1 MIDDGIYGTEGIIL
15 TKEKEPEYVLGL
27 SFPVGIGNKSYEEL
41 ANDTM
46 SIRIL
51 LTSGKDSVFNAVSY
65 ESTEDQV
72 TVGGNEFK
80 GRLYRFLMNST
91 DFNALKN
98 HVPNR
103 LQIYFKGKINKTKPR
118 RSTPGG
124 YISSEN
130 AMISKFTTL
139 ANSIGEIKILEKK

>member
-1 MIDDGIYGTEGIIL
+1 
-15 TKEKEPEYVLGL
+15 
-27 SFPVGIGNKSYEEL
+27 
-41 ANDTM
+41 
-46 SIRIL
+46 
-51 LTSGKDSVFNAVSY
+51 
-65 ESTEDQV
+65 
-72 TVGGNEFK
+72 
-80 GRLYRFLMNST
+80 MNST